1 MRAQH
6 NTDVAPVSTIIKA
19 FSQIKGNLNL
29 SETLFKSITA
39 ESRKRMENDKVSSLK
54 KSMWSS
60 KLQYQEF

>member
-54 KSMWSS
+54 KSM
-60 KLQYQEF
+60 